1 MGGGFVSAATRCLGE
16 RGDTAD
22 RYDRSEDGEQGSMSS
37 GQQSSSFL
45 HGMRRSNGCHEEEVL
60 EGNRIVRNLGNMPS
74 APVCGIAMEHA
85 IKSPPGQVLKTVA
98 NMLSIRISRF
108 GLSMLVII
116 FAEILLPSWLI
127 FLCFPRQFL
136 VQ

>member
-1 MGGGFVSAATRCLGE
+1 
-16 RGDTAD
+16 
-22 RYDRSEDGEQGSMSS
+22 
-37 GQQSSSFL
+37 
-45 HGMRRSNGCHEEEVL
+45 
-60 EGNRIVRNLGNMPS
+60 
-74 APVCGIAMEHA
+74 MEHA

-116 FAEILLPSWLI
+116 FAKMLLPSWLI